1 MKKDSKIKSSTKLTD
16 LGEFEVINQLT
27 KDFINSN
34 ESTVLGV
41 GDDAAV
47 IDFNDN
53 QVLVSTDMMVEGV
66 HFDLAYMPLKH
77 LGYKAVVSN
86 LSDIYSMNGICTQI
100 TVSIAVSNRFNL
112 ESLEELYLGI

>member
-1 MKKDSKIKSSTKLTD
+1 MKKDSKTKSSTKLTD

-34 ESTVLGV
+34 ESTILGV

-77 LGYKAVVSN
+77 LGYKALN
-86 LSDIYSMNGICTQI
+86 LLT
-100 TVSIAVSNRFNL
+100 
-112 ESLEELYLGI
+112 LYIL